1 MLNVAVKVNHKN
13 PVRCVSRYL
22 PNDPKIVL
30 RCYQRGDYQENDENL
45 NNSIRSSSSSSS
57 MNDVILF
64 GYEEITEWRSLRDVH
79 HSSSPCA
86 LLKACLIALG
96 WEEPRQGD
104 SPQIRR

>member
-1 MLNVAVKVNHKN
+1 
-13 PVRCVSRYL
+13 
-22 PNDPKIVL
+22 
-30 RCYQRGDYQENDENL
+30 
-45 NNSIRSSSSSSS
+45 
-57 MNDVILF
+57 MNGLILF

>member
-30 RCYQRGDYQENDENL
+30 RCYQRKDYQENDENL
-45 NNSIRSSSSSSS
+45 THSITSSPSSSST
-57 MNDVILF
+57 NGLILF